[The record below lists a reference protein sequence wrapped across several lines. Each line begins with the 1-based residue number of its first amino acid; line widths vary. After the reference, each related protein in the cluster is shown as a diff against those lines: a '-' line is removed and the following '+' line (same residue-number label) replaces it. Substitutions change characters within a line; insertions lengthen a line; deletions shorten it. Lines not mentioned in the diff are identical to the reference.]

1 MYKVSLINP
10 NFQTGPEHLN
20 SYYLP
25 YTIGAL
31 WGYLS
36 SDERIAKNFEI
47 NNWVFKRADI
57 AETVE
62 QCKGADVALM
72 SLYIW
77 NKNYCYKLAQELKK
91 ANPDIII
98 IAGGPEIEWRDRDYH
113 TKHPEIDSICI
124 NEGEQAIKHVFNCI
138 LDNNEIPQR
147 NHFERLTDLNIES
160 PYLLGLFDHFITD
173 FPDIEWVPTLETD
186 RGCPYQCTF
195 CDWGSA
201 TASQMYKF
209 NMERIQADINW
220 FADNGLP
227 YVSMTNSNFG
237 IYKERDFF
245 IAETIA
251 KNTIEKGFPKA
262 LTVSYAKNNNAL
274 VLDIVKLFMDAQI
287 QTGVTISLQTASV
300 VVLENIKRTN
310 MKINKVEDI
319 AKIARAK
326 NLPISTELILGLP
339 GETYE
344 SWNETL
350 EIVLQAKI
358 VTMDIFYL
366 QLLINA
372 PMYITDMDKYKLE
385 TFHAYDYFYDFNVV
399 RIQEEI
405 KEGIAESIEVIK
417 STSSMNNSE
426 LLRTSIFSWF
436 LIGAHSL
443 GLAILLADYIYKT
456 GVNYTTFY
464 NKLLDYLLANN
475 KQIKSWAD
483 EYIELHHRWYKLG
496 YIDRSIGKMPN
507 IGYGTI
513 NTLVPLV
520 QATDSMDEFLND
532 ISNFAK
538 EEYNVPTPV
547 LTDYKN
553 LTNLYIKQY
562 GKYVTEPITY
572 TLTSN
577 ILGKVNSN
585 QVVIEDRYNHFPESL
600 EDHMEYQF
608 LSIKKSWGLNKIIVD
623 K

>member
-237 IYKERDFF
+237 IYKERDLD
-245 IAETIA
+245 IAEMLCETNRRTGHPSGLSVSFA
-251 KNTIEKGFPKA
+251 KNSNS
-262 LTVSYAKNNNAL
+262 TV
-274 VLDIVKLFMDAQI
+274 VEIVKKLTSHNI
-287 QTGVTISLQTASV
+287 QSGLYISLQSTSTK
-300 VVLENIKRTN
+300 VLENIKRKN
-310 MKINKVEDI
+310 LKINKIGDLNAL
-319 AKIARAK
+319 AKE
-326 NLPISTELILGLP
+326 NSMPLLTDLILGMP
-339 GETYE
+339 GETPQ
-344 SWNETL
+344 SWIKNIENVFKNDITN
-350 EIVLQAKI
+350 
-358 VTMDIFYL
+358 MDVYYL
-366 QLLINA
+366 QLLVNA
-372 PMYITDMDKYKLE
+372 PMNVDQKEEFTLE
-385 TFHAYDYFYDFNVV
+385 TFGAYDYFYETNVET
-399 RIQEEI
+399 IQKEI
-405 KEGIAESIEVIK
+405 EAGVAESIQVIK
-417 STSSMNNSE
+417 SSNTMNHDE
-426 LLRTSIFSWF
+426 LLDASIFSWF
-436 LIGAHSL
+436 VLGTHCL
-443 GLAILLADYIYKT
+443 GLSHLLAHYLHNTNGIKYTDFYLGLMEYLKKNDADFSNWIAEYKHAHAT
-456 GVNYTTFY
+456 WYELGYTTDTIGGIKSIGWQVIFSLMPILQ
-464 NKLLDYLLANN
+464 KNN
-475 KQIKSWAD
+475 KVN
-483 EYIELHHRWYKLG
+483 L
-496 YIDRSIGKMPN
+496 YIDHVSK
-507 IGYGTI
+507 
-513 NTLVPLV
+513 
-520 QATDSMDEFLND
+520 
-532 ISNFAK
+532 FAK
-538 EEYNVPTPV
+538 EKYKVNDN
-547 LTDYKN
+547 LLHDYCN
-553 LTNLYIKQY
+553 ITQTYIKQF
-562 GKYVTEPITY
+562 GKYLHSPIDY
-572 TLTSN
+572 TLTSDLLDAPS
-577 ILGKVNSN
+577 IT
-585 QVVIEDRYNHFPESL
+585 IEDRYNHFPETAEL
-600 EDHMEYQF
+600 HLDYIF
-608 LSIKKSWGLNKIIVD
+608 YGRRRSWAMNRIRKHV
-623 K
+623 